1 MAHKYEHFTQTNCIK
16 LDKTNKRIQIFEI
29 DHNLSLSVN
38 FILKVTETLNN
49 FFLNLMPKKG
59 GNSFLLTI
67 NYFSFC

>member
-1 MAHKYEHFTQTNCIK
+1 MNTLHKQIALK

-38 FILKVTETLNN
+38 FILKVTETLKT
-49 FFLNLMPKKG
+49 FFLNLMLKKG
-59 GNSFLLTI
+59 EISFLLTI